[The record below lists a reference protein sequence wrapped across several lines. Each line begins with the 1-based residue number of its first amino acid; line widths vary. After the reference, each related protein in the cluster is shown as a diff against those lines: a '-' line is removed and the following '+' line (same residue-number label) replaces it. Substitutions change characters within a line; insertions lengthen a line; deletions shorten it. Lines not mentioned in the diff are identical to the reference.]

1 MVRPSE
7 IASMLSVKLKE
18 LADGLPMGVGELEER
33 LKEIGC
39 SMHCNTEMVFDHSD
53 YVSDV
58 INDECL
64 DEDDDDDEESE
75 CSAYSVTRYKVAWL
89 GLSCGE
95 HKIVAVLKNLVVI
108 ERNGIPYSIAHYD
121 LLNVIESEKLF
132 ENARKR
138 IVAKA
143 VSERVFKELLEGL
156 RESMPFLSR
165 FLVSLGMIGI
175 GLKMLREVA
184 ES

>member
-7 IASMLSVKLKE
+7 IASMLSVKFKE
-18 LADGLPMGVGELEER
+18 LADRLPMGVDELEER
-33 LKEIGC
+33 LKEVGC
-39 SMHCNTEMVFDHSD
+39 SMYEGISMVFDHSD

-58 INDECL
+58 INEECTDGDDE
-64 DEDDDDDEESE
+64 DEESE
-75 CSAYSVTRYKVAWL
+75 CNAYSVTRYKMAWL
-89 GLSCGE
+89 ALACGS
-95 HKIVAVLKNLVVI
+95 HKVVAVLRNLVVI
-108 ERNGIPYSIAHYD
+108 EKNGIPYSIAHYD
-121 LLNVIESEKLF
+121 LFNVIESEKLF